1 MGNEQQRKLKRM
13 NRSRDESVNQTS
25 VNSVDVVVDD
35 DVVEDSSSDKDYEFE
50 VNKRKYDFN
59 FVNTRV
65 LMIYR
70 SNIVTPEMV

>member
-50 VNKRKYDFN
+50 VNKRKYDFH

>member
-13 NRSRDESVNQTS
+13 NRSRDESFDQTS

>member
-50 VNKRKYDFN
+50 VNKRKHDFN